1 MPIEH
6 ASVIDVITFDE
17 RAGQVTLGMIE
28 GRAWS
33 GSDLQLFQL
42 QEKLNA
48 YLSFALDGEMTEAYP
63 QFLGK
68 SVRLEIECAAPPDAR
83 TLEFL
88 NVVREQIAFQDIKLE
103 VRVTVD
109 AARKSD
115 CGYHCTC
122 HSEPTESATSVDAH
136 SSSHVSS

>member
-6 ASVIDVITFDE
+6 ASVIDVITFEE

-28 GRAWS
+28 GRTWS

-48 YLSFALDGEMTEAYP
+48 YLSFALDGEMAEAYP

-68 SVRLEIECAAPPDAR
+68 SVRLEIECIAPPDAR
-83 TLEFL
+83 TLGFL
-88 NVVREQIAFQDIKLE
+88 SVVREQIAFQDIKLE
-103 VRVTVD
+103 VRVTPD

-115 CGYHCTC
+115 RGCHCTG
-122 HSEPTESATSVDAH
+122 HSELTESAASAGAH
-136 SSSHVSS
+136 SASQVSS